1 VDERRRVSST
11 VNDYFCSFMG
21 GRSNLGLPHEGDL
34 FSKTNLVIQENIVFS
49 ELGLAQ
55 EHVRIGASGTSR
67 Q

>member
-1 VDERRRVSST
+1 
-11 VNDYFCSFMG
+11 
-21 GRSNLGLPHEGDL
+21 L